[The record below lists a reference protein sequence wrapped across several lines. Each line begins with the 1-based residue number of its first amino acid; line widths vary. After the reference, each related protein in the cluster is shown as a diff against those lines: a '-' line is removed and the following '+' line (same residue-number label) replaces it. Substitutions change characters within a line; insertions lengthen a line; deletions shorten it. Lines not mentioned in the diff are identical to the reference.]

1 MKESDLLTHY
11 PRLWHMAEDGSFDS
25 ILKHGLLSTSAL
37 LDLHGVTGTDRAAI
51 ERMRRPDSVA
61 VRGMGLPTAT
71 IRDNKPM
78 TASALK
84 KCLEDGL
91 TPEEWF
97 ALLNERAFFWL
108 SKKRLSKLLNAK
120 AYRER
125 PQTVLTVDT
134 KSLLEAHRDK
144 IELSPLNSG
153 ATIYNP
159 LPRGRASFLPIGDYP
174 FDKRRAEKGREYWV
188 VELVVRRG
196 VPDIKDHLIAAH
208 HVHKGTKKELW
219 RRPGAAAD
227 EGP

>member
-1 MKESDLLTHY
+1 MKEKDLLHHY

-37 LDLHGVTGTDRAAI
+37 LDLHAISGAKREAI
-51 ERMRRPDSVA
+51 ERMRRPESV
-61 VRGMGLPTAT
+61 VINGKGVPSAT

-78 TASALK
+78 TASALE

-97 ALLNERAFFWL
+97 ALLNDRAFFWL
-108 SKKRLSKLLNAK
+108 SKTRLNKLLNAR

-134 KSLLEAHRDK
+134 ESLLEAHRDR

-159 LPRGRASFLPIGDYP
+159 LPRGRTSFLPIAEYP
-174 FDKRRAEKGREYWV
+174 FDQRRVEKGREYWV
-188 VELVVRRG
+188 VELVVPGG

-208 HVHKGTKKELW
+208 HVHRGKKKELW